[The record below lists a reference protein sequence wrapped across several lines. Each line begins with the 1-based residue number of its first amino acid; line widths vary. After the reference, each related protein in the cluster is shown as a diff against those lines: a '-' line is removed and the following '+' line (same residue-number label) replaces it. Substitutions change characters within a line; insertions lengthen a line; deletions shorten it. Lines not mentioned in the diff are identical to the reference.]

1 MGLTKTSKRVGGQCG
16 GAKPGAGRK
25 PYSEEVKR
33 IHDIRK
39 CWDVVM
45 EFINSDAPLKERT
58 EIAVKIA
65 IKAVPDNLIINPG
78 KNMMLGIALK
88 TTDGKQIDLR
98 GNSAK

>member
-1 MGLTKTSKRVGGQCG
+1 MGLTTTSKRVGGQCG

-33 IHDIRK
+33 TRDIIR

-58 EIAVKIA
+58 EMAIKIAV
-65 IKAVPDNLIINPG
+65 KAVPDNLIINKG
-78 KNMMLGIALK
+78 KEIKLGISLK
-88 TTDGKQIDLR
+88 TSDGKQIDLR
-98 GNSAK
+98 GNTA

>member
-65 IKAVPDNLIINPG
+65 LKSVPENLILDHGG
-78 KNMMLGIALK
+78 KMNLGISLK

-98 GNSAK
+98 ANPA

>member
-25 PYSEEVKR
+25 PYSEEIKR

-58 EIAVKIA
+58 EIAIKIA
-65 IKAVPDNLIINPG
+65 IKCVPEKLEIDPG
-78 KNMMLGIALK
+78 EKTKLGISLT
-88 TTDGKQIDLR
+88 TTDGKIIDLR
-98 GNSAK
+98 ANQAK